1 VLPETKVILR
11 RPGPKEYEV
20 YLIGIDATLCEACG
34 ECSFIC
40 PTEVYELAEGV
51 VVAAKPENCL
61 GCMGCVGVCPVSA
74 ITITEI

>member
-1 VLPETKVILR
+1 MR

-20 YLIGIDATLCEACG
+20 YLIGIDSALCEACG
-34 ECSFIC
+34 ECVLIC
-40 PTEVYELAEGV
+40 PTEVYDLVDGV
-51 VVAAKPENCL
+51 AVAVKPENCL